1 MARGLSFVPRTTG
14 KGGRGEEGLNSLYRN
29 LIENITSGVFEAD
42 QITLQ
47 DILEP
52 NPRGP
57 HGFIYAPP
65 GEPTLTIT
73 KPQFLGQAVKSIPKV
88 TQLAWDALGGGH
100 GKRLGLYAEKVKRGL
115 RALPEEALKGV
126 KRVGSVPASEGTG
139 VRAMYARQGRKI
151 GVTPRSQNQGVG
163 DIAHEAAH
171 DYGFYPPARLPL
183 EVKRDVAVMERIHLD
198 LRKSPFYEKDFYKED
213 PFEVSARMMGAVS
226 RAWPSKKAIPNEA
239 YDKLYGAAVKTALKS
254 YKKNWPD
261 FYRETVRDIPWETP

>member
-1 MARGLSFVPRTTG
+1 MARGLSFVPRVTG
-14 KGGRGEEGLNSLYRN
+14 KGGRGEEGLDSLYRN
-29 LIENITSGVFEAD
+29 LIENITSGVFESD

-100 GKRLGLYAEKVKRGL
+100 GKKLGKYVENVKRGL
-115 RALPEEALKGV
+115 RALPEEALRGIRK
-126 KRVGSVPASEGTG
+126 VGSVKEEGYRAS
-139 VRAMYARQGRKI
+139 YARHGREMRI
-151 GVTPRSQNQGVG
+151 TPRSQSQGTG

-183 EVKRDVAVMERIHLD
+183 EVKRDTAVMERIHLD
-198 LRKSPFYEKDFYKED
+198 LMEEPFYEKMFYRED
-213 PFEVSARMMGAVS
+213 PLEVSARMMGAVS
-226 RAWPSKKAIPNEA
+226 KAWLSKKPIPNEA
-239 YDKLYGAAVKTALKS
+239 YDKLWGAAVKTGLKTFKRS
-254 YKKNWPD
+254 QPD
-261 FYRETVRDIPWETP
+261 FYREILRDIPWEVP